1 MRRPLGLFLAM
12 ATLFAT
18 PAAAESTKHLLG
30 DDHPALAFVE
40 ELPAYQPTE
49 RVEGTLRIWGHGSF
63 KRDFMGQLLANWIS
77 EFAKQQPDVK
87 FENRMYGTASAIGSL
102 YSGTGDIAILGE
114 EISPAALRAFRRAKG
129 YDPTG
134 VEVANGSV
142 DVNFYDYAHMIFV
155 HRDNPV
161 KGLTLKQLDA
171 IFGEEGKRGGGQVRR
186 WGQLGLAASWTDAA
200 IQPYGWKTDVDF
212 GLFFRERVLENSHRW
227 NGAMR
232 EYEHSPR
239 PDGTQYDHGQRI
251 VDALGA
257 DRNGIAI
264 SNVRYTHPDV
274 RPLPLAWDDKSPF
287 VEATPQTLIDR
298 SYPLVRIIPAY
309 VDVAPGQKMEPAQRE
324 FLRFLLS
331 REGQRILIEQSGY
344 LPLSARTLAHELGKV
359 K

>member
-1 MRRPLGLFLAM
+1 MKLPLATFLAF
-12 ATLFAT
+12 ATLFVP
-18 PAAAESTKHLLG
+18 PASAESTKHLLG
-30 DDHPALAFVE
+30 NDHPALAFVE
-40 ELPAYQPTE
+40 ELPSYRPEEA
-49 RVEGTLRIWGHGSF
+49 VSGKLRIWGHGSF
-63 KRDFMGQLLANWIS
+63 KRDFMGQLLAAWLA
-77 EFAKQQPDVK
+77 EFAKHQPGVA
-87 FENRMYGTASAIGSL
+87 FENRMYGTASAIGAL

-129 YDPTG
+129 YDPTH

-155 HRDNPV
+155 HRDNPT

-186 WGQLGLAASWTDAA
+186 WGQLGLGRSWADAA
-200 IQPYGWKTDVDF
+200 ITPYGWRTDVDF

-239 PDGTQYDHGQRI
+239 PDGTQYDHGQQI
-251 VDALGA
+251 LDALAA
-257 DRNGIAI
+257 DKNGIAI
-264 SNVRYTHPDV
+264 SNVRYKHRDV
-274 RPLPLAWDDKSPF
+274 RALPLAWDDKSPF
-287 VEATPQTLIDR
+287 VEASPQTLIDR
-298 SYPLVRIIPAY
+298 SYPLVRIIPVY
-309 VDVAPGQKMEPAQRE
+309 VDVAPGKAMDPARRE

-344 LPLSARTLAHELGKV
+344 LPLSAATLRREQGKL